1 MDCRIKQTMRVMFA
15 VGSYWPS
22 QDGVANIT
30 EYLAEGLAKR
40 GHEVLVFT
48 SAGKGGLQ
56 ELPAKETY
64 AKVAIERMRVYVQWP
79 LKLQGRDDEST
90 QQKYIERIK
99 TYKPDVLVVVCSQT
113 WPLDWILPYLD
124 KLSCAKVFYSHGYS
138 RWKEKYAIK
147 EELLKRNIVG
157 AYIEWK
163 VKKYYQALHRY
174 LRKFDLAIYLSE
186 LNNSYIYSEKYQL
199 TNGKVLENA
208 VEDIFVSSKM
218 QHHVDTKALGLQFL
232 YVANYNN
239 NKNQDM
245 LLKAFCEAQ
254 IENCKLIFT
263 GFEENEYLDMLREHL
278 KEWLPE
284 SSSNQVEFCVHLPR
298 EKVYELYKDC
308 DVFVSASR
316 LENCPIVHCE
326 AAATGMAVITTD
338 VGNVRQMDG
347 VLLVNGMAEMKHA
360 LEMLYTDRN
369 ELAERG
375 RRLRE
380 YMLSRKCRIEDKV
393 DWLEAELQ
401 SLVSRG

>member
-1 MDCRIKQTMRVMFA
+1 MRVMFA

-79 LKLQGRDDEST
+79 LKLQGRDGEST

-99 TYKPDVLVVVCSQT
+99 TYKPDVLIVVCSQT
-113 WPLDWILPYLD
+113 WTLDWVLPYLD

-138 RWKEKYAIK
+138 KWKEKYAIK

-157 AYIEWK
+157 AYTEWK
-163 VKKYYQALHRY
+163 VKKYYQTLHRY
-174 LRKFDLAIYLSE
+174 LRKFDLVIYLSE
-186 LNNSYIYSEKYQL
+186 LNNSYIYGEKYQL

-218 QHHVDTKALGLQFL
+218 QHHVDTESLGLQFL

-254 IENCKLIFT
+254 VENCKLIFT
-263 GFEENEYLDMLREHL
+263 GFEENKYLDMLREHL

-284 SSSNQVEFCVHLPR
+284 SGSNQVEFCVHLPR

-316 LENCPIVHCE
+316 SENCPIVHCE

-347 VLLVNGMAEMKHA
+347 VLLVDGMAEMKHA
-360 LEMLYTDRN
+360 LEMLYRDRN

-393 DWLEAELQ
+393 DWLEVELQ